1 MASRAARWGGGGIG
15 AVLGNASKEG
25 DGARRRNHDPLWK
38 RAPIDAATR
47 CTSQLRVRSSH
58 KALCLHMCMHIWV
71 DIDTARKP
79 LGLPKVADFRA
90 EKGGLQRTC
99 PPSSA
104 SWEGYLHC
112 CASMPRRTAVPVVLL
127 ALLASLGGGAKPEPA
142 GSERSPPCGL
152 VVVHPRNLSRPL
164 LDGAGL
170 ALRYCTA
177 VPDASCH
184 RLVASCALSSPCRRS
199 GPHAPDAPGRM
210 AGHAAPARH

>member
-1 MASRAARWGGGGIG
+1 MEKGPNRCGHSLHVPAARQKLTQGLVPSYVHAYMGRYRYGAKASWPAKSSGFSRPVEGGRED
-15 AVLGNASKEG
+15 SK
-25 DGARRRNHDPLWK
+25 
-38 RAPIDAATR
+38 
-47 CTSQLRVRSSH
+47 
-58 KALCLHMCMHIWV
+58 
-71 DIDTARKP
+71 
-79 LGLPKVADFRA
+79 
-90 EKGGLQRTC
+90 RTC

>member
-1 MASRAARWGGGGIG
+1 MEPGEETTIHYGKGPQSMRPLAARPSC
-15 AVLGNASKEG
+15 ASEAHTRPCAFICACIYG
-25 DGARRRNHDPLWK
+25 SISIRRE
-38 RAPIDAATR
+38 
-47 CTSQLRVRSSH
+47 
-58 KALCLHMCMHIWV
+58 
-71 DIDTARKP
+71 KP
-79 LGLPKVADFRA
+79 LGLPKVADFRGPKG
-90 EKGGLQRTC
+90 KGGLPCT
-99 PPSSA
+99 PSSA

-112 CASMPRRTAVPVVLL
+112 CASMPRRTTVPVVLL

-210 AGHAAPARH
+210 AGHAAPARR